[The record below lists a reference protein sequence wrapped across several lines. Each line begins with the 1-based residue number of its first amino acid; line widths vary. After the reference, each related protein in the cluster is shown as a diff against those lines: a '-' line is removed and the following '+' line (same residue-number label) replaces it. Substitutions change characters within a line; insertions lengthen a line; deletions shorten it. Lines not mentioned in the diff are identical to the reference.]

1 MSQVTISGV
10 PNLVYFGCAA
20 SCTTGLTT
28 YGSPAVQM
36 NVTYMAL
43 CSWSSCNT
51 AIRATYTLTCGT
63 YSGTMSGFRGQEK
76 TLLFEI
82 FTGII
87 LLIIFQCNF

>member
-1 MSQVTISGV
+1 MTISGV
-10 PNLVYFGCAA
+10 AGFVYFGCAA
-20 SCTTGLTT
+20 SCTTGPTT

-63 YSGTMSGFRGQEK
+63 YSGTMSGFRGDERI
-76 TLLFEI
+76 LLLQI
-82 FTGII
+82 FTRII
-87 LLIIFQCNF
+87 LLIIFQYNF